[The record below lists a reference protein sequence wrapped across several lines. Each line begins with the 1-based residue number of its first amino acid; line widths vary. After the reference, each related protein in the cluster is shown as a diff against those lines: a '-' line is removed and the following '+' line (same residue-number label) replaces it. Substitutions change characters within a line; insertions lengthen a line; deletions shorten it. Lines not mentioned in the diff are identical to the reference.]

1 MRLGLYKEGN
11 PLPQTIVKFTT
22 YDKPAVVILHTK
34 MSLPSNS
41 MLQIQRALI
50 KILTEE
56 NSELKSSLQL
66 VTDEKAKERAEF
78 EAILMEKQRT
88 IDQYGKRAVQ
98 QDELVHKLKISLVDC
113 EIEQLDLIQNN
124 VELRQ
129 SIQQFK
135 NELKVFEADLAGKQR
150 EIDECLVPR
159 IQQLETEN
167 SYLQNTQSDAESATE
182 HKITPDV
189 LIDQALAKLQEAIDL
204 VAEYETG
211 TGATP
216 ESKQSTGKKIKKY
229 WFVKKGTTS
238 KPSGEPSNKTFLN
251 ELDYTGCV
259 IIERAKSLKE
269 VAKQIKAQGKHLKKK
284 ATQLPQI
291 PVTVPYCH

>member
-11 PLPQTIVKFTT
+11 TLPQTIVKFTT
-22 YDKPAVVILHTK
+22 YQIPAVLILHTK

-41 MLQIQRALI
+41 MLQIQTSLI

-56 NSELKSSLQL
+56 NFELKSSLQL
-66 VTDEKAKERAEF
+66 VTDEKAKERTEF

-88 IDQYGKRAVQ
+88 IDQYEKRAVQ

-113 EIEQLDLIQNN
+113 EFEQLDLIQNN

-135 NELKVFEADLAGKQR
+135 NQLTVFEADLVDKQR
-150 EIDECLVPR
+150 EIVECLAPR
-159 IQQLETEN
+159 ILQLETEN
-167 SYLQNTQSDAESATE
+167 AYLHNTISDAESATE

-189 LIDQALAKLQEAIDL
+189 LIDQALAKLQEAIA
-204 VAEYETG
+204 VAAEYETG

-216 ESKQSTGKKIKKY
+216 ESKPSTGKKIKN

-238 KPSGEPSNKTFLN
+238 IPSGEPSHKIFLN

-259 IIERAKSLKE
+259 IMERAKSLKE

-284 ATQLPQI
+284 ATQMPQI

>member
-1 MRLGLYKEGN
+1 
-11 PLPQTIVKFTT
+11 
-22 YDKPAVVILHTK
+22 
-34 MSLPSNS
+34 
-41 MLQIQRALI
+41 MLQIQTALI

-78 EAILMEKQRT
+78 EEILMEKQRT
-88 IDQYGKRAVQ
+88 IHQYEKRAVQ

-113 EIEQLDLIQNN
+113 EFEQLDLIQNN

-135 NELKVFEADLAGKQR
+135 NELTVFEADLADKQR
-150 EIDECLVPR
+150 EIDECLAPR
-159 IQQLETEN
+159 ILQLETEN
-167 SYLQNTQSDAESATE
+167 SYLHNTQSDAESATE

-189 LIDQALAKLQEAIDL
+189 LIDQALAKLQEAIAMA
-204 VAEYETG
+204 AEYETG

-216 ESKQSTGKKIKKY
+216 ESKPSTGKKIKN

-238 KPSGEPSNKTFLN
+238 KPSGEPSHKTFLN

-259 IIERAKSLKE
+259 IMERAKSLKE

-284 ATQLPQI
+284 AKQI
-291 PVTVPYCH
+291 NAANTCNRTVPCH